1 MPSYRHHVS
10 GFFAIAQEAESVQ
23 TRLINRGLPR
33 ERVHLFEAGKAALT
47 AATPAKSDAVLKDV
61 LVDGAVG
68 TVVGAG
74 VGGLAEVALVAAN
87 VSLFVASPLIAP
99 LVMLGWGASLGGL
112 LGAMA
117 GAGTA
122 DKRSDPAANDGKFA
136 TLIAD
141 AISSG
146 QVVLVVETLTE
157 QETAIARQVINTA
170 VGESRDLIPG

>member
-1 MPSYRHHVS
+1 
-10 GFFAIAQEAESVQ
+10 
-23 TRLINRGLPR
+23 
-33 ERVHLFEAGKAALT
+33 
-47 AATPAKSDAVLKDV
+47 
-61 LVDGAVG
+61 
-68 TVVGAG
+68 VVGAG

-122 DKRSDPAANDGKFA
+122 GKHSEPAANDGRFA

-157 QETAIARQVINTA
+157 QETTVARQVIEAA
-170 VGESRDLIPG
+170 VGECRDLIPG